1 MLKTHLQR
9 QIRQVFLFDRL
20 LWLLKRPVFWRLT
33 IIVHS
38 LILIAALVFYY
49 LESEVNPAVAS
60 MTDALYW
67 AISTATTVGYG
78 DIVTVT
84 ALGKWLA
91 MALMVG
97 GTLFSAL
104 YTALFATALM
114 KPEIDE
120 IESELQNEEEEVA
133 ALTRRL
139 EKLAQKNNKR

>member
-1 MLKTHLQR
+1 
-9 QIRQVFLFDRL
+9 
-20 LWLLKRPVFWRLT
+20 
-33 IIVHS
+33 
-38 LILIAALVFYY
+38 
-49 LESEVNPAVAS
+49 